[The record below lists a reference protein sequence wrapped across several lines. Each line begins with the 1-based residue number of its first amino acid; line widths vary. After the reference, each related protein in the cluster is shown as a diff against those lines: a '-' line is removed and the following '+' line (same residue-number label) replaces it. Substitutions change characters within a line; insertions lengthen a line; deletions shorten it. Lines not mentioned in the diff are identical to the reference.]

1 MVRKVLVAA
10 LLSLTLWGS
19 IPTVLAE
26 NTTNSQEHFDAFDIL
41 NVEEDQGLGGSTDLA
56 GEIRENAEG
65 ENGSGSVVAALILR
79 AINLMMLTIG
89 TFGFLTLFYAG
100 ILMVTANG
108 DESKIDRAKSIFTQ
122 TLLGFIFAFLSY
134 SIVVFVQ
141 SFFY

>member
-1 MVRKVLVAA
+1 MAKKVLLAA
-10 LLSLTLWGS
+10 LLSLSLWAAV
-19 IPTVLAE
+19 PDALAE
-26 NTTNSQEHFDAFDIL
+26 NTTNSQDHFDAFGIL

-56 GEIRENAEG
+56 DEIRQDAEG

-89 TFGFLTLFYAG
+89 TFAFLTLFYAG

-108 DESKIDRAKSIFTQ
+108 DESKIDRAKNILTQSI
-122 TLLGFIFAFLSY
+122 LGLVFAFLAY
-134 SIVVFVQ
+134 YIVTFVQ

>member
-1 MVRKVLVAA
+1 MVRKVLIAA
-10 LLSLTLWGS
+10 LLSLSLWSS

-56 GEIRENAEG
+56 GEIRDNAEG